1 MMGLFVRALPASAGG
16 AAAWLVSPDAP
27 NFPIVKVMLAL
38 LAAVLALVAAAVLQP
53 AAAWLFKRTKREAS
67 QDGRDAPD
75 QWRSGPWAP

>member
-1 MMGLFVRALPASAGG
+1 MMGLFVRALLALAGG

-38 LAAVLALVAAAVLQP
+38 FAAVLALIAAAVLQP

-67 QDGRDAPD
+67 QYGRDIPG
-75 QWRSGPWAP
+75 QLRGRLWAP